1 MRFKKIINSI
11 AFRTSVTIAVLI
23 VSTTIAVGWL
33 MLREEKKVLE
43 AELRNK
49 GRYLAEIMS
58 YNVVEPLLYE
68 ERHAIFSLL
77 QVAMKSRESL
87 IVYAEVYDK
96 DRERVVS
103 AYKDERFR
111 SIALPPYRFNDTTD
125 GIDIREDEN
134 LPVYRVSMPV
144 NIETLGT
151 IGFLRLCITKEFLYS
166 TIKAMQ
172 KKLYL
177 LAAGVILVG
186 IVPGL
191 WMARNILRPILILN
205 NGVKMIAEGEVGVEV
220 PVVGEGEI
228 RELAMSFNMMSR
240 KLKDLINT
248 IKSAQEHLIRTEKLY
263 AVGEF
268 SAGVAHEIKNPLTS
282 IKMLMQTVKRK
293 RQALTDEDID
303 VIEGEIN
310 RIDHIVKEFLAF
322 ARPEKTE
329 KTDVNINDIL
339 EEVMTVTMPMIEQ
352 SSIHLVRTFSSSLP
366 LIRGSH
372 DALRQVFLNI
382 VLNAMQAMDKWS
394 GTLEIVTGYESGVM
408 GRELSEVSGSHKVI
422 VTIRDTGPGIPEE
435 NINRVFDPFFTT
447 KEEGTGMGLAITHNI
462 VNDHSGKIEIDS
474 TRGKGTTVKVEFPLI
489 REKYL

>member
-1 MRFKKIINSI
+1 Y
-11 AFRTSVTIAVLI
+11 
-23 VSTTIAVGWL
+23 
-33 MLREEKKVLE
+33 
-43 AELRNK
+43 
-49 GRYLAEIMS
+49 YL
-58 YNVVEPLLYE
+58 
-68 ERHAIFSLL
+68 SLPIK
-77 QVAMKSRESL
+77 A
-87 IVYAEVYDK
+87 
-96 DRERVVS
+96 
-103 AYKDERFR
+103 
-111 SIALPPYRFNDTTD
+111 
-125 GIDIREDEN
+125 G
-134 LPVYRVSMPV
+134 
-144 NIETLGT
+144 TLGT
-151 IGFLRLCITKEFLYS
+151 VGFLRLSITKKFLYS
-166 TIKAMQ
+166 TLAGV
-172 KKLYL
+172 KKQLYL
-177 LAAGVILVG
+177 LGAGIIFIG
-186 IVPGL
+186 IMIGL
-191 WMARNILRPILILN
+191 WMARKILRPVIILN
-205 NGVKMIAEGEVGVEV
+205 KGVKRVGEGELGVEV

-228 RELAMSFNMMSR
+228 RELAMSFNMMSK
-240 KLKDLINT
+240 KLKELINT

-293 RQALTDEDID
+293 KQALTDEDID

-310 RIDHIVKEFLAF
+310 RIDHIIKEFLAF

-329 KTDVNINDIL
+329 KTNVNINDIL

-394 GTLEIVTGYESGVM
+394 GTLEIVTGYESGSN
-408 GRELSEVSGSHKVI
+408 GRELSEVSDSHKVI

-462 VNDHSGKIEIDS
+462 VNDHSGKIDIDS
-474 TRGKGTTVKVEFPLI
+474 TPGKGTTVKVTLPCEQVA
-489 REKYL
+489 